1 MLTEQDVLAD
11 YKYLPFQS
19 KDISKLYAN
28 VKQIKYQ
35 NSDVRSC
42 INQANQAYKENNL
55 DRAFEFYSQA
65 INMLLQIT
73 GAMNEEVASCI
84 SNIAS
89 I

>member
-1 MLTEQDVLAD
+1 
-11 YKYLPFQS
+11 LPFQS

-42 INQANQAYKENNL
+42 INQANQAYKEINL